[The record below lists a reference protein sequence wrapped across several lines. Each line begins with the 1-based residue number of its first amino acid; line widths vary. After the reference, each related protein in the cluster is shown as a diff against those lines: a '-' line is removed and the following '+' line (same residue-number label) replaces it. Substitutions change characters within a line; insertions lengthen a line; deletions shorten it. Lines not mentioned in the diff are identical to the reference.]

1 MTTHDRPTRIAHEMQ
16 REIGTLIAKG
26 LKDPRITGF
35 ITVTG
40 AKMSPDLREA
50 TIYVSIHGDE
60 ATQKNTLAGLE
71 AASGYLKR
79 EASRAIKLRFVPN
92 LRFVYDESIE
102 EGDKIDRLLRE
113 VKEKEGWK

>member
-1 MTTHDRPTRIAHEMQ
+1 MASHDRPTRVAHEFQ
-16 REIGTLIAKG
+16 REISILIAQG

-40 AKMSPDLREA
+40 AKMSPDLKEA
-50 TIYVSIHGDE
+50 TIYVSVHGDE
-60 ATQKNTLAGLE
+60 ATRKSTLAGLE
-71 AASGYLKR
+71 AATGYLKR
-79 EASRAIKLRFVPN
+79 EAARAIKMRVVPN
-92 LRFVYDESIE
+92 LRFSYDDSIA